1 MIFVGI
7 DDTDT
12 LDDPG
17 TNQLARHLV
26 RELADSFQGE
36 SSLGTSSSKIQ
47 GCPAPGRTAARR
59 LNLSRCP
66 NPQRLVLQRGFAG

>member
-26 RELADSFQGE
+26 
-36 SSLGTSSSKIQ
+36 SKIGQ
-47 GCPAPGRTAARR
+47 FVFRTPSDASSASRRPAGPLHTEKW
-59 LNLSRCP
+59 L
-66 NPQRLVLQRGFAG
+66 RGD